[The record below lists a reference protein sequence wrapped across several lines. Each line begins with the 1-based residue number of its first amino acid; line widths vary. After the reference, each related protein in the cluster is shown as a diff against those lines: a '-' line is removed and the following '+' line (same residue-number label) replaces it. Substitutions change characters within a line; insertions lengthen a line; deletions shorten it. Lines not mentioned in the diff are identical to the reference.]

1 MQKIL
6 HNNIIDSV
14 ILRAPRKQ
22 KPRAKVFLMV
32 KFEAEKF
39 FSKNYVVVIGAL
51 ICCMLWGSAFPCVKV
66 GYGLFGVDTSSYSS
80 LILFAGIRFTL
91 AGVLV
96 LAFGSALQRKF
107 LLPKR
112 KNIWRVA
119 VVALFQTAMQYT
131 FFYIGLANLTGVK
144 SSVLNG
150 LGVFFTI
157 IAACFIFRTE
167 RFTLIKLVGCILGFG
182 GVLVMNLDGLNFEFS
197 LTGEGFIIFSGLS
210 AAMAAGFVKVFSKH
224 ENTTTLCGWQFFCGG
239 LALVIIGAATGGSIR
254 PTAGASFAM
263 LFYLAFLSACAFTLQ
278 GYLLKYNPVSKVAVF
293 KSTNPLFG
301 ALFSAII
308 LGETEQLLHY
318 TTLIA
323 LALVCGGILII
334 NLLGEKRLLRARA
347 PLNAPAAES
356 GGAPQDCQ
364 FIADGNI
371 PPDKP
376 DGRSYGAPHEE
387 QDAQD
392 GQNDGANGE
401 ESGQSDE
408 R

>member
-1 MQKIL
+1 
-6 HNNIIDSV
+6 
-14 ILRAPRKQ
+14 
-22 KPRAKVFLMV
+22 MV

-167 RFTLIKLVGCILGFG
+167 RFTLIKLVGCILGFS

-254 PTAGASFAM
+254 PTSGASFAM

-356 GGAPQDCQ
+356 GGTPQDCQ

-371 PPDKP
+371 PPDKS
-376 DGRSYGAPHEE
+376 DEKSYGELPEE
-387 QDAQD
+387 QS
-392 GQNDGANGE
+392 GQNSQNGE
-401 ESGQSDE
+401 ESGQNDGQ
-408 R
+408 